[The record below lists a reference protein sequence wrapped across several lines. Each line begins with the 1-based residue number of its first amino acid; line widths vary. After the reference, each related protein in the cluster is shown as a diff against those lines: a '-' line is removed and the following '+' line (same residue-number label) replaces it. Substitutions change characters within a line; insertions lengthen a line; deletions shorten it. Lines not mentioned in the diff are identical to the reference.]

1 MQWWVKD
8 MVLNSHMKW
17 RIFSTCTSEGLSQF
31 VCGNALEKTIIC
43 IKIYPLLMEQLL
55 TYQMMLHYFNG
66 NTEIVTTMTL
76 SSSTKRGDSDLVVN
90 DEYEVIMIFEFSEF
104 LGIFVRIGLT
114 ACSDLLFQQSV
125 QSIWWIERACFF
137 IPHLG
142 INASWMSLLQHEL
155 HCAPYSTLVC
165 FVFVCRNL

>member
-43 IKIYPLLMEQLL
+43 MKIYPLLMEQLL

-90 DEYEVIMIFEFSEF
+90 DEYEVIMIFEF

-125 QSIWWIERACFF
+125 QSIWWVERACFF